1 MQLDLNTVIEIIIVP
16 IGLYVGKIV
25 KTYADD
31 IIDHTTKANST
42 LIDHAQKMAD
52 LSISLKQSDSSHAID
67 SESLKSEIKNLKD
80 DLRSVQRSIES
91 RTENLEQGLK
101 FVVSIRGEVND
112 MTGSISRINKDIQG
126 LTIRAD
132 TQSRQMETV
141 AKILNKTKG

>member
-52 LSISLKQSDSSHAID
+52 LSISLKQSDSSHTID